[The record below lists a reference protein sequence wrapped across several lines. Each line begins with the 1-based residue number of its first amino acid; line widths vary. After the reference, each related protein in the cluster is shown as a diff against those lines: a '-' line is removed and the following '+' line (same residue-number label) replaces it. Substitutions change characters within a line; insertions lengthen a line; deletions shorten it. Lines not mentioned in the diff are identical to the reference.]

1 MTSQTLAEDSY
12 DTVVSEAIAMC
23 GGDMRGALK
32 ALLVANEHL
41 EAELA
46 RLRGSFLRCAP
57 RSGAKPDY
65 LN

>member
-1 MTSQTLAEDSY
+1 MTPRLVEDSY
-12 DTVVSEAIAMC
+12 ETVVEEAIAMC
-23 GGDMRGALK
+23 GGDLRGALK

-46 RLRGSFLRCAP
+46 RLRDTFVLCAA
-57 RSGAKPDY
+57 GEAKLGY